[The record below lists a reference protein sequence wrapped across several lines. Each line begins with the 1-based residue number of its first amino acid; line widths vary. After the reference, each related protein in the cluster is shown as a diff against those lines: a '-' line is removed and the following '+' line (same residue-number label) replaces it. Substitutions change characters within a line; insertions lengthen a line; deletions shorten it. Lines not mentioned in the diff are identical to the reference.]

1 MPWLQFRIDTS
12 AALAPAC
19 EEYLLARGAAAV
31 TLQDNADQPLY
42 DQDRAATPLWTQTCV
57 SGLFPASTDTAAVWL
72 AAPESIM
79 NNALHRV
86 EILEDKDW
94 EREWMQHY
102 SPLQFAPKLWIC
114 PSWLSPPDASAVN
127 ILLDPGL
134 AFGTGTHATTAMCL
148 RALTELPT
156 PPKRVVDYGCGSGVL
171 AIASLL
177 LGSEWALGVDTDP
190 QALVATRNNADRN
203 GIAAQRLEVSL
214 PFADRPLADL
224 VVANIL
230 AGPLCDLADTLC
242 QHLSSGGE
250 LLLSGILS
258 EQVPALQAAYRHHIA
273 LSVLDEREGWV
284 ALYGKRDSSLR

>member
-1 MPWLQFRIDTS
+1 VSWLQLRIDTS

-19 EEYLLARGAAAV
+19 EEYLLAQGAVAV

-42 DQDRAATPLWTQTCV
+42 DLDRAVTALWTETCV
-57 SGLFPASTDTAAVWL
+57 TGLFPAATDTEALWQS
-72 AAPESIM
+72 APESILGK
-79 NNALHRV
+79 ALHRV

-102 SPLQFAPKLWIC
+102 HPLQFTENLWIC
-114 PSWLSPPDASAVN
+114 PSWHSPPDPGAVN

-148 RALTELPT
+148 RALAELPVQ
-156 PPKRVVDYGCGSGVL
+156 PNRVIDYGCGSGVL
-171 AIASLL
+171 AIAALL
-177 LGSEWALGVDTDP
+177 LGAKWALGIDTDP

-203 GIAAQRLEVSL
+203 GITAQRLEVSL
-214 PFADRPLADL
+214 PGTARPTADL

-230 AGPLCDLADTLC
+230 AGPLCDLADTIC
-242 QHLSSGGE
+242 QHLSSRGD

-258 EQVPALQAAYRHHIA
+258 EQVPALQAAYSDHIA
-273 LSVLDEREGWV
+273 LEILSEQEGWV
-284 ALYGKRDSSLR
+284 ALYGQRHE

>member
-1 MPWLQFRIDTS
+1 VSWLQFRLDTS

-19 EEYLLARGAAAV
+19 EEYLLAQGAAAV

-42 DQDRAATPLWTQTCV
+42 DLDRASTPLWTETCV
-57 SGLFPASTDTAAVWL
+57 IGLFPAATDTAALWL
-72 AAPESIM
+72 SAPKTILDNTS
-79 NNALHRV
+79 HRV

-102 SPLQFAPKLWIC
+102 KPLQFAQNLWIC
-114 PSWLSPPDASAVN
+114 PSWRTPPDPGAVN

-148 RALTELPT
+148 RALAELPAR
-156 PPKRVVDYGCGSGVL
+156 PRRVIDYGCGSGVL
-171 AIASLL
+171 AIAALL
-177 LGSEWALGVDTDP
+177 LGAEWALGIDTDP

-203 GIAAQRLEVSL
+203 GIASRRLEVSL
-214 PFADRPLADL
+214 PGSARPTADL

-230 AGPLCDLADTLC
+230 AGPLCELADTLC
-242 QHLSSGGE
+242 QHLTRRGG

-258 EQVPALQAAYRHHIA
+258 EQVPTLQAAYRDHIT
-273 LSVLDEREGWV
+273 LSILSEQDGWV
-284 ALYGKRDSSLR
+284 VLYGRRDE